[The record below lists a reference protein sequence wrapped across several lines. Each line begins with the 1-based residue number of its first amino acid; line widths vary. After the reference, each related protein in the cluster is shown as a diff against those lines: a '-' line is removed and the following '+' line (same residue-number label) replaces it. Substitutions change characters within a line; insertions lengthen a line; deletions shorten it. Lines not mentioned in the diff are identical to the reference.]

1 MTVITCFFPVW
12 SFITCPAAKLVKG
25 QMTLNK
31 AYSLPS
37 FLSLTPLLFSFL
49 LISALPP
56 TWAGQVARTWGGGIG
71 RLHAEIDYP
80 SNLRTAS
87 LSPGPNC
94 SVNST
99 PPSPPTSSAPNSH
112 PFTDAVPPLSPFLH
126 PFRPSVPVLPE
137 ALRDDTKSQP
147 QTGPLS
153 CSPCLVHHMS
163 RQMGLL
169 WTLAWIQEK

>member
-1 MTVITCFFPVW
+1 MTP
-12 SFITCPAAKLVKG
+12 
-25 QMTLNK
+25 NK

-37 FLSLTPLLFSFL
+37 FLSLAPSPSFFARL
-49 LISALPP
+49 NPTP

-94 SVNST
+94 SMNST
-99 PPSPPTSSAPNSH
+99 PNLLCPPTPTLSLMPYL
-112 PFTDAVPPLSPFLH
+112 LSPHLLH

-163 RQMGLL
+163 WQMGLL

>member
-1 MTVITCFFPVW
+1 
-12 SFITCPAAKLVKG
+12 
-25 QMTLNK
+25 MTLNK

-37 FLSLTPLLFSFL
+37 FLSLTPPLFLCS
-49 LISALPP
+49 SQPYPP
-56 TWAGQVARTWGGGIG
+56 PERGQVARTWGGGIG

-94 SVNST
+94 SMNST
-99 PPSPPTSSAPNSH
+99 PPPTSSAPNSH

-137 ALRDDTKSQP
+137 ALRDDTKSQS

-163 RQMGLL
+163 WQMGLL
-169 WTLAWIQEK
+169 WTLAWIQKK

>member
-1 MTVITCFFPVW
+1 
-12 SFITCPAAKLVKG
+12 
-25 QMTLNK
+25 MTLNK
-31 AYSLPS
+31 AYSVPS
-37 FLSLTPLLFSFL
+37 FLSLTPPLSFFAHL
-49 LISALPP
+49 SPTP
-56 TWAGQVARTWGGGIG
+56 TWAGQVARTWGSGIG
-71 RLHAEIDYP
+71 WLHAEIDYP

-94 SVNST
+94 GTNST
-99 PPSPPTSSAPNSH
+99 PNLFCPQLPPFHWCRTSSLA
-112 PFTDAVPPLSPFLH
+112 FPPS
-126 PFRPSVPVLPE
+126 FRPSVPVLPE
-137 ALRDDTKSQP
+137 ALRDDTKSQA